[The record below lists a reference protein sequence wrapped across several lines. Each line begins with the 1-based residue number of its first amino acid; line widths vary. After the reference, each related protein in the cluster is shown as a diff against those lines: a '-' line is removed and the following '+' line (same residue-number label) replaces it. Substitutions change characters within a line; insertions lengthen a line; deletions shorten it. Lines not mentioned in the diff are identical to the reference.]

1 MSKKKN
7 KIGVFGDLTNKAEI
21 SGIKAFGNGK
31 AVLLVDVIKE
41 NKVTAHVRYGDEH
54 FKIHKKKQKFHR
66 VTEERAMKIIDDA
79 LVFAK
84 TGKQPDPEPEP
95 QEEGEKKD
103 ETTV

>member
-1 MSKKKN
+1 MPKKKS
-7 KIGVFGDLTNKAEI
+7 KIGLFGDLTNKAEI
-21 SGIKAFGNGK
+21 SGIKAFDDGK

-79 LVFAK
+79 LVFQK
-84 TGKQPDPEPEP
+84 TGKQPDE
-95 QEEGEKKD
+95 D
-103 ETTV
+103 EQTEAQGG

>member
-1 MSKKKN
+1 MSKKN
-7 KIGVFGDLTNKAEI
+7 KIGMFGDLTNKAEI
-21 SGIKAFGNGK
+21 SGILAFDNGK
-31 AVLLVDVIKE
+31 AKLLVDVVKE
-41 NKVTAHVRYGDEH
+41 NKKTAHVRYGDEH
-54 FKIHKKKQKFHR
+54 FKIHKDKNSFQR
-66 VTEERAMKIIDDA
+66 VTEAQAMKIINDA